1 MRLKNNNPRLLAVQV
16 LARVGKGSYSNLT
29 LDGTLRKEKLDPRD
43 AALLTNIV
51 YGVIQRQLTLD
62 YYIDPFVRGKRVD
75 DWVRVLLR
83 TAVYQM
89 VYLDKVPTRAIFYDS
104 TEIAKK
110 MGHVG
115 VDKFVTAILRR
126 MDREGLPKLDA
137 IKDPV
142 KRLAVSSSTPL
153 WLTQKLID
161 QLGMDAASGILD
173 SIDSAPAAS
182 LRVNSTTSSADDLLF
197 RLADRFPDIHRS
209 KLTPTALVATGGH
222 LAGTPEFKD
231 GMYTL
236 QDESSQLVAASL
248 RLEPGDK
255 VLDACAAPGGKTTHI
270 AEHLLPERGGKV
282 TALDLHPHKVKLIA
296 ENAARMHL
304 ADRVDAFA
312 MDARTAPEHFAAG
325 SFDKIL
331 VDAPCSGLGLMRR
344 KPEIKYDKTQADID
358 KLAQVQQAILG
369 SMATLVKVGGRIT
382 YSTCTLARE
391 ENQQVVS
398 TFLKQH
404 PNFTQDSVA
413 TDEPIAKRHGAPALQ
428 IYPNDY
434 GTDGFFIASLVRT
447 D

>member
-1 MRLKNNNPRLLAVQV
+1 MKNNNPRLLAVEV
-16 LARVGKGSYSNLT
+16 LARVSKGSYSNLT
-29 LDGTLRKEKLDPRD
+29 LDGTLRSNKLDPRD
-43 AALLTNIV
+43 ASLLTNIV

-62 YYIDPFVRGKRVD
+62 FFIDPFIKGNKVD
-75 DWVRVLLR
+75 DWVKVLLR

-110 MGHVG
+110 LGHAG
-115 VDKFVTAILRR
+115 IGKFVTAILRR
-126 MDREGLPKLDA
+126 MDREGFPKIGDV
-137 IKDPV
+137 KDSV
-142 KRLAVSSSTPL
+142 QRLAISSSTPL

-161 QLGMDAASGILD
+161 ELGMDAASGILN

-182 LRVNSTTSSADDLLF
+182 LRVNSTVSSADDLLF
-197 RLADRFPDIHRS
+197 RLSDRFPDIHRS
-209 KLTPTALVATGGH
+209 KLTPTALVAPSGH
-222 LAGTPEFKD
+222 LAGTPEFRD

-248 RLEPGDK
+248 RLEPGDQ

-270 AEHLLPERGGKV
+270 AEHLLPDQGGKV
-282 TALDLHPHKVKLIA
+282 VALDLHPHKVQLIA
-296 ENAARMHL
+296 KNAARMHL
-304 ADRVDAFA
+304 ADRVEAFA
-312 MDARTAPEHFAAG
+312 MDARDAHEHFAAG

-358 KLAQVQQAILG
+358 KLSEVQQSILG
-369 SMATLVKVGGRIT
+369 SMADLVKVGGRIT
-382 YSTCTLARE
+382 YSTCTLAQE

-398 TFLKQH
+398 AFLQAH
-404 PNFTQDSVA
+404 PNFKQDTVA
-413 TDEPIAKRHGAPALQ
+413 TDTTITKRHGAPALQ

-447 D
+447 E